1 MLLLLADVARELYLI
16 GRRNRLTDG

>member
-1 MLLLLADVARELYLI
+1 LYLI

>member
-1 MLLLLADVARELYLI
+1 LTDDARELYLN